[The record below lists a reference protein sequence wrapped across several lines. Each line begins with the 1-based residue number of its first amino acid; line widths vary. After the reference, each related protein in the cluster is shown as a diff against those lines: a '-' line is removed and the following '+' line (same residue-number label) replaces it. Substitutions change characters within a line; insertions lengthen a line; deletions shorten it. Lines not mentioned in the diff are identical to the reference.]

1 MYPLISR
8 VLRRLPLL
16 LASVA
21 ALAPAALR
29 AQDVVH
35 PGAQVRILAPSA
47 SAALLHGRVVAID
60 SSSLLLAP
68 VAASE
73 SLQLPVER
81 IERLEVLRRGP
92 RRTLTGALLGAAA
105 GAAAGFTITS
115 ISARGSDCAFVCGAA
130 EVGGAVLGG
139 SAGLVVGGVIGSGSR
154 APGRWETVPVSTLRA
169 DH

>member
-1 MYPLISR
+1 MYPLSSR

-81 IERLEVLRRGP
+81 IE
-92 RRTLTGALLGAAA
+92 LLGAAA
-105 GAAAGFTITS
+105 GAAAGFAITS
-115 ISARGSDCAFVCGAA
+115 IAARGSDCAFVCGAA